1 MATVYEDL
9 VAKAVAKGI
18 DPELAAAAAE
28 KKLSDER
35 RSLIE
40 MSEETAPA
48 APAAPAPQSRQALIR
63 KATAKGIAPE
73 LAAQAADQKLARD
86 AQKAFERAETF
97 EQGYAGALGVGAEP
111 EFDKRRVFAD
121 VMPFSR
127 PSLLPAVGEADVESV
142 YAMPAPRP
150 MGDPTGVVTL
160 GRGAYVARK
169 PPAPKSQYD
178 LLPMEELTP
187 EQRLDVEAVRREESI
202 RRAQAAQQQGRAF
215 SGTLGPAATVG
226 ARALGASPAGAATM
240 MIAPELVGLASY
252 GYERLATPDEP
263 SVMEMLIRGKPGTT
277 TAGSRPQGASNLL
290 SMQLTDAGS
299 PTPMLPAA
307 QKISTSLLPTDA
319 EQKAFL
325 EQRAAAGGGT
335 LEEQAAAR
343 LRTAT
348 EGPSVIG
355 TGLSEVG
362 GRVMNAG
369 TTLLDMAEQVRDV
382 YTPTKMITRSDGAA
396 KRLAKGLS
404 TVPARVARLAEALPA
419 PGTLDPKDIMPAGT
433 RMTPE
438 EAQRFSARTSIGV
451 TQAQRMRKENA
462 LLAEA
467 NPQKY
472 VPTGPS
478 NDLYQQLAS
487 SPEDALLTNPV
498 AFNEWAKLYPA
509 EAMVAR
515 QNVDAQRGALP
526 SVRVPGAAK
535 ALSTDEIVS
544 LVRAGRPAS
553 GAPQGI
559 AEGLRLA
566 LAEGDVAKNVRDF
579 ANDPSTF
586 YEKAAQFDLDGSR
599 MPAADFLKDSSGKDL
614 PDDEYLALAAFGDG
628 RRDDAGRILL
638 DPQKAETVRTLL
650 GLRKSDPTKYRTY
663 IDAIIEGQNQ

>member
-86 AQKAFERAETF
+86 AQKAFERADTF
-97 EQGYAGALGVGAEP
+97 EQGYSAALGVGAEP
-111 EFDKRRVFAD
+111 KFDKRQVFAD
-121 VMPFSR
+121 VMGVAPRS
-127 PSLLPAVGEADVESV
+127 SLLPAVGEADVESV

-263 SVMEMLIRGKPGTT
+263 SVMEMLIRGKPSAPG
-277 TAGSRPQGASNLL
+277 AGLRRADASSLL
-290 SMQLTDAGS
+290 
-299 PTPMLPAA
+299 P
-307 QKISTSLLPTDA
+307 SLLPTDA
-319 EQKAFL
+319 EQEAFL
-325 EQRAAAGGGT
+325 EQPAAASGGT

-343 LRTAT
+343 LRTVT

-362 GRVMNAG
+362 GRIMNVPS
-369 TTLLDMAEQVRDV
+369 TLASMGRDV
-382 YTPTKMITRSDGAA
+382 SGLVGPVADAYKRQAA
-396 KRLAKGLS
+396 QERAKTAVALGLARGLR
-404 TVPARVARLAEALPA
+404 ARYSPESEAVAR
-419 PGTLDPKDIMPAGT
+419 
-433 RMTPE
+433 R
-438 EAQRFSARTSIGV
+438 Q
-451 TQAQRMRKENA
+451 NA
-462 LLAEA
+462 FLAEA

-478 NDLYQQLAS
+478 DDPYQQLAS

-498 AFNEWAKLYPA
+498 AFAEWAKLYPA
-509 EAMVAR
+509 EAQVAR

-535 ALSTDEIVS
+535 PLSTDELVL
-544 LVRAGRPAS
+544 LVRSGRPTPK
-553 GAPQGI
+553 APEGI
-559 AEGLRLA
+559 PEGIRLA
-566 LAEGDVAKNVRDF
+566 LAEGDVGKNVRDF
-579 ANDPSTF
+579 AKDPYAF
-586 YEKAAQFDLDGSR
+586 YEKAVQFDLDASR
-599 MPAADFLKDSSGKDL
+599 MPSLDIIESMDEQDYNAIANYGGAGV
-614 PDDEYLALAAFGDG
+614 DDK
-628 RRDDAGRILL
+628 GRIVL
-638 DPQKAETVRTLL
+638 DPRKAESVRAFFD
-650 GLRKSDPTKYRTY
+650 LRKSDPTKYREY
-663 IDAIIEGQNQ
+663 IDDIIEGQNQ

>member
-28 KKLSDER
+28 KKLSDEK

-252 GYERLATPDEP
+252 GYERLVTPDEP
-263 SVMEMLIRGKPGTT
+263 SVMEMLVRGKPSAPG
-277 TAGSRPQGASNLL
+277 AGLRRADASNLF
-290 SMQLTDAGS
+290 
-299 PTPMLPAA
+299 P
-307 QKISTSLLPTDA
+307 SLLPTDA
-319 EQKAFL
+319 EQQAFL